1 MILNFLLFPYKCHRD
16 FHTFIITGRVNNE
29 LPKAGKFWKKRKT
42 WKKLKKENKVHSVKK
57 IKLHGGFIKAN
68 FLNDIAIITVKEPF
82 KFDRVTKK
90 ASLPSRGNLKNG
102 NDFQIIFNLS
112 FEDIFNKS

>member
-1 MILNFLLFPYKCHRD
+1 MGRFD
-16 FHTFIITGRVNNE
+16 FHTFIITGKVDNE
-29 LPKAGKFWKKRKT
+29 LPKADKFWKKRKA
-42 WKKLKKENKVHSVKK
+42 WKKLKKANKVHSVKK

-82 KFDRVTKK
+82 KFDRVTRK
-90 ASLPSRGNLKNG
+90 APLPSRGNFKNG

-112 FEDIFNKS
+112 FEDIMNKKTKLVLAK